1 MPLPGS
7 GETERFFCD
16 NQAMVSLRFGLLL
29 ALLFVLLIPA
39 GAGEQ
44 PGDLPHTLEQVSVA
58 YAKLEPQ
65 SIRPAEGFIKYDY
78 LIPAG
83 YYKQMW
89 DWDGFFIGS
98 HLAQQG
104 KPQYLKWWVLDFA
117 GAIDAD
123 GYVAGCITTK
133 GPRPLMGKFAMKPFL
148 AQGAVIASEGLGDY
162 QWVKPIWESMRK
174 VIDYRERTQFDPK
187 YGLFFWENA
196 ISSGADNNVALT
208 NDEKDKSAILA
219 TDISTFQFREYKAM
233 AALAA
238 KLGKPEE
245 TLRYLQKA
253 ADLKAA
259 MLKYMWFASTPAK
272 AKAALAGDPGGQ
284 DAMFYNIRR
293 DTGQPV
299 KRISYSSF
307 VPLIDDILPEKDAKQ
322 MITRYMLNKDVM
334 LAPYGI
340 RSLSKQDPDYN
351 NQAIIV
357 PYSNWQGPI
366 WINANYMNYIVL
378 KRYGFDQQAAE
389 LSGILGRMVLADI
402 QKWGSMH
409 EDYNAESGEGL
420 APTPEQSPNHVFAGF
435 VGWNLLV
442 QDMLQCEVKGEC
454 GFLRNYRKTEEH

>member
-1 MPLPGS
+1 MLD
-7 GETERFFCD
+7 TMR
-16 NQAMVSLRFGLLL
+16 LIR
-29 ALLFVLLIPA
+29 FVLITSLVVAALNPA
-39 GAGEQ
+39 SAGK
-44 PGDLPHTLEQVSVA
+44 PSDDLAQTLAHVSVA
-58 YAKLEPQ
+58 YARLEPQ

-148 AQGAVIASEGLGDY
+148 AQGALIASEGLGDY

-174 VIDYRERTQFDPK
+174 VIAYRERTQFDPK

-208 NDEKDKSAILA
+208 NDPNDKSAILA

-238 KLGKPEE
+238 KLGKPDE

-253 ADLKAA
+253 ADLKTA
-259 MLKYMWFASTPAK
+259 MLKHMWSA
-272 AKAALAGDPGGQ
+272 Q
-284 DAMFYNIRR
+284 DAMFYNVRR
-293 DTGQPV
+293 DTGKPV

-307 VPLIDDILPEKDAKQ
+307 VPLIDDILPEKSAKQ

-366 WINANYMNYIVL
+366 WINANYLNYISL
-378 KRYGFDQQAAE
+378 KRYGFDKEARE

-402 QKWGSMH
+402 AKWGSMH
-409 EDYNAESGEGL
+409 EDYNAETGEGL
-420 APTPEQSPNHVFAGF
+420 APTPEQSENHVFSGF

-442 QDMLQCEVKGEC
+442 QDMLQCEVKNEC
-454 GFLRNYRKTEEH
+454 AFLRNYGVNSK

>member
-1 MPLPGS
+1 MVGMIA
-7 GETERFFCD
+7 RFLS
-16 NQAMVSLRFGLLL
+16 AILL
-29 ALLFVLLIPA
+29 ASFA
-39 GAGEQ
+39 GSVGTADKPVPLDQ
-44 PGDLPHTLEQVSVA
+44 TLTEVSAA

-104 KPQYLKWWVLDFA
+104 KPQYLQWWVLDFA
-117 GAIDAD
+117 GAIDKD

-148 AQGAVIASEGLGDY
+148 AQGAVIASERMNDY
-162 QWVKPIWESMRK
+162 HWVKPIWESMRK
-174 VIDYRERTQFDPK
+174 VITYREQTQFEPK

-219 TDISTFQFREYKAM
+219 TDISTFQYREYKAM
-233 AALAA
+233 AQLAD
-238 KLGKPEE
+238 KLGYTDEAAEYRK
-245 TLRYLQKA
+245 KA

-259 MLKYMWFASTPAK
+259 ILQHMWFADES
-272 AKAALAGDPGGQ
+272 
-284 DAMFYNIRR
+284 MFYNIRR
-293 DTGQPV
+293 DTGKPV
-299 KRISYSSF
+299 KRISYSNF
-307 VPLIDDILPEKDAKQ
+307 VPLIDDILPEKDAKA
-322 MITRYMLNKDVM
+322 MITRYMLNKDIM
-334 LAPYGI
+334 WAPYGV

-351 NQAIIV
+351 NAAIIV

-366 WINANYMNYIVL
+366 WINANYLNYISL
-378 KRYGFDQQAAE
+378 KRYGFDKEAKE

-409 EDYNAESGEGL
+409 EDYNAETGEGL
-420 APTPEQSPNHVFAGF
+420 APTPEESPNHVFAGF

-454 GFLRNYRKTEEH
+454 GFLRDYGAKK

>member
-1 MPLPGS
+1 MTIRSIRVPLILS
-7 GETERFFCD
+7 
-16 NQAMVSLRFGLLL
+16 
-29 ALLFVLLIPA
+29 LLFSLDGVLCAADKPA
-39 GAGEQ
+39 SLAQ
-44 PGDLPHTLEQVSVA
+44 TLTEVSAA

-117 GAIDAD
+117 GAIDQD

-162 QWVKPIWESMRK
+162 HWVAPIWESLRK
-174 VIDYRERTQFDPK
+174 VITYREQTQFDPK

-208 NDEKDKSAILA
+208 NDPHDKSAILA

-233 AALAA
+233 AQLAD
-238 KLGKPEE
+238 KLGKPDEAAE
-245 TLRYLQKA
+245 YRNKA

-259 MLKYMWFASTPAK
+259 MLQHMWFA
-272 AKAALAGDPGGQ
+272 Q
-284 DAMFYNIRR
+284 DVMFYNIRR
-293 DTGQPV
+293 DTGKPV
-299 KRISYSSF
+299 KRISYSNF
-307 VPLIDDILPEKDAKQ
+307 VPLIDDILPEKSAKE
-322 MITRYMLNKDVM
+322 MIRRYLLNKDYM
-334 LAPYGI
+334 LAPYGV
-340 RSLSKQDPDYN
+340 RSLSKRDPDYN
-351 NQAIIV
+351 NAAIIV

-366 WINANYMNYIVL
+366 WINANYLNYISL
-378 KRYGFDQQAAE
+378 KRYGFNKEAAE

-409 EDYNAESGEGL
+409 EDYDAETGEGL

-435 VGWNLLV
+435 VGWNLLA

-454 GFLRNYRKTEEH
+454 GFLRTYGKSISQ

>member
-1 MPLPGS
+1 MIARLILLSLSLPL
-7 GETERFFCD
+7 
-16 NQAMVSLRFGLLL
+16 VGLLSAADKPASL
-29 ALLFVLLIPA
+29 A
-39 GAGEQ
+39 Q
-44 PGDLPHTLEQVSVA
+44 TLTEVSAA

-65 SIRPAEGFIKYDY
+65 SIRPAEGFIEYDY

-98 HLAQQG
+98 HLAQQD

-117 GAIDAD
+117 GAIDQD

-162 QWVKPIWESMRK
+162 QWVKPIWESLRK
-174 VIDYRERTQFDPK
+174 VITYREQTQFDPK

-208 NDEKDKSAILA
+208 NDPNDKSAILA
-219 TDISTFQFREYKAM
+219 TDISTFQLREYKAM
-233 AALAA
+233 AQLADR
-238 KLGKPEE
+238 LGKPDEAAE
-245 TLRYLQKA
+245 YRKKA

-259 MLKYMWFASTPAK
+259 MLAHMWFAQES
-272 AKAALAGDPGGQ
+272 
-284 DAMFYNIRR
+284 MFYNIRR
-293 DTGQPV
+293 DTGKPV
-299 KRISYSSF
+299 KRISYSNF
-307 VPLIDDILPEKDAKQ
+307 VPLIDDILPEKSAQD
-322 MITRYMLNKDVM
+322 MIRRYLWNKDYM
-334 LAPYGI
+334 LAPYGV

-351 NQAIIV
+351 NAAIIV

-366 WINANYMNYIVL
+366 WINANYLNYISL
-378 KRYGFDQQAAE
+378 KRYGFDKEAAE

-402 QKWGSMH
+402 QRWGSMH
-409 EDYNAESGEGL
+409 EDYNAETGEGL

-435 VGWNLLV
+435 VGWNLLA
-442 QDMLQCEVKGEC
+442 QDMLKCEVNGEC
-454 GFLRNYRKTEEH
+454 QFMRTYGKSRGE

>member
-1 MPLPGS
+1 MNT
-7 GETERFFCD
+7 TERFY
-16 NQAMVSLRFGLLL
+16 NSSGERRRPRFSGTMLCMIMRSIQFALILSLLL
-29 ALLFVLLIPA
+29 SLAGTLRAADKPA
-39 GAGEQ
+39 SLAQ
-44 PGDLPHTLEQVSVA
+44 TLTEVSAA

-117 GAIDAD
+117 GAIDQD

-162 QWVKPIWESMRK
+162 QWVKPIWESLRK
-174 VIDYRERTQFDPK
+174 VITYREQTQFDPK

-208 NDEKDKSAILA
+208 NDPNDKSAILA
-219 TDISTFQFREYKAM
+219 TDICTFHFREYKAM
-233 AALAA
+233 AQLADN
-238 KLGKPEE
+238 LGKPDEAAE
-245 TLRYLQKA
+245 YRSKA

-259 MLKYMWFASTPAK
+259 MLAHMWFSK
-272 AKAALAGDPGGQ
+272 E
-284 DAMFYNIRR
+284 AMFYNIRR
-293 DTGQPV
+293 DTGKPV
-299 KRISYSSF
+299 KRISYSNF
-307 VPLIDDILPEKDAKQ
+307 VPLVDDILPEKSAQ
-322 MITRYMLNKDVM
+322 EMIRRYLLDKNVM
-334 LAPYGI
+334 LAPSGV

-351 NQAIIV
+351 NAAIIV

-366 WINANYMNYIVL
+366 WINANYLNYISL
-378 KRYGFDQQAAE
+378 KRYGFDKEAAE

-409 EDYNAESGEGL
+409 EDYNAETGEGL

-435 VGWNLLV
+435 VGWNLLA
-442 QDMLQCEVKGEC
+442 QDMLQCEAKREC
-454 GFLRNYRKTEEH
+454 SFLRTYGVP

>member
-1 MPLPGS
+1 MLYMIIRSIRFSFLLP
-7 GETERFFCD
+7 
-16 NQAMVSLRFGLLL
+16 LLL
-29 ALLFVLLIPA
+29 SLAGTVHSADKPA
-39 GAGEQ
+39 SLAQ
-44 PGDLPHTLEQVSVA
+44 TLTAVSAA

-89 DWDGFFIGS
+89 DWDGFFIGW

-117 GAIDAD
+117 GAIDQD

-148 AQGAVIASEGLGDY
+148 AQGAVISSERLGDY
-162 QWVKPIWESMRK
+162 EWVKPIWESLRK
-174 VIDYRERTQFDPK
+174 VIIYREQTQYDAK
-187 YGLFFWENA
+187 WELFFWENA

-208 NDEKDKSAILA
+208 NDPDDKSAILA
-219 TDISTFQFREYKAM
+219 TDISTFQLREYKAM
-233 AALAA
+233 AQLAD
-238 KLGKPEE
+238 KLGKPDQAAEY
-245 TLRYLQKA
+245 RKKA
-253 ADLKAA
+253 ADLKTA
-259 MLKYMWFASTPAK
+259 MLAHMWFAQET
-272 AKAALAGDPGGQ
+272 
-284 DAMFYNIRR
+284 MFYNIRR
-293 DTGQPV
+293 DTGKPV
-299 KRISYSSF
+299 KRISYSDF
-307 VPLIDDILPEKDAKQ
+307 VPLIDDILPEKSAQ
-322 MITRYMLNKDVM
+322 EMIRRYLWNKDYM
-334 LAPYGI
+334 LAPYGV

-351 NQAIIV
+351 NAAIIV

-366 WINANYMNYIVL
+366 WINANYLNYISL
-378 KRYGFDQQAAE
+378 KRYGFDKEAAE

-402 QKWGSMH
+402 QTWGSMH
-409 EDYNAESGEGL
+409 EDYNAETGEGL

-454 GFLRNYRKTEEH
+454 RFLRTYGKIGSR

>member
-1 MPLPGS
+1 MIP
-7 GETERFFCD
+7 
-16 NQAMVSLRFGLLL
+16 LRFGLLL
-29 ALLFVLLIPA
+29 ALLVAPPIPA
-39 GAGEQ
+39 NTGNK
-44 PGDLPHTLEQVSVA
+44 PGDLPQTLEQVSIA

-162 QWVKPIWESMRK
+162 QWVKPIWASMRK
-174 VIDYRERTQFDPK
+174 VIDYRERTQFDAK

-208 NDEKDKSAILA
+208 NDANDKSAILA
-219 TDISTFQFREYKAM
+219 TDISTFQLREYKAM
-233 AALAA
+233 AQLAD
-238 KLGKPEE
+238 KLGEPAEAADYRK
-245 TLRYLQKA
+245 KA
-253 ADLKAA
+253 SDLKAA
-259 MLKYMWFASTPAK
+259 MLHYMWFS
-272 AKAALAGDPGGQ
+272 Q

-293 DTGQPV
+293 DTGKQV
-299 KRISYSSF
+299 RRISYSSF
-307 VPLIDDILPEKDAKQ
+307 VPLIDNILPEKSAQ
-322 MITRYMLNKDVM
+322 EMIRRYMLNKDVM

-351 NQAIIV
+351 NAAIIV

-366 WINANYMNYIVL
+366 WINANYLNYISL
-378 KRYGFDQQAAE
+378 KRYGFDKEAAE

-409 EDYNAESGEGL
+409 EDYDAETGKGL
-420 APTPEQSPNHVFAGF
+420 APTPEQSENHVFSGF

-442 QDMLQCEVKGEC
+442 EDVLQCEVKEQC
-454 GFLRNYRKTEEH
+454 AFLRNYDAPRRQ

>member
-1 MPLPGS
+1 MLNMARPVRFELVVALVLAVMLPARAGKPS
-7 GETERFFCD
+7 DDLVQT
-16 NQAMVSLRFGLLL
+16 L
-29 ALLFVLLIPA
+29 A
-39 GAGEQ
+39 
-44 PGDLPHTLEQVSVA
+44 QVSAA

-162 QWVKPIWESMRK
+162 DWVKPIWEAMRK
-174 VIDYRERTQFDPK
+174 VIAYRERTQFDPK

-208 NDEKDKSAILA
+208 NDPNDKSAILA
-219 TDISTFQFREYKAM
+219 TDISTFQYREYKAM
-233 AALAA
+233 ARLAE
-238 KLGKPEE
+238 KLGKPDEAAE
-245 TLRYLQKA
+245 YRNKA

-259 MLKYMWFASTPAK
+259 MLNHFWSA
-272 AKAALAGDPGGQ
+272 Q
-284 DAMFYNIRR
+284 DAMFYNVRR
-293 DTGQPV
+293 DTGKPV

-307 VPLIDDILPEKDAKQ
+307 VPLIDDILPEEDARAQ
-322 MITRYMLNKDVM
+322 EMIRRYLLNKDVM

-351 NQAIIV
+351 NAAIIV

-366 WINANYMNYIVL
+366 WINANYMNYIAL
-378 KRYGFDQQAAE
+378 KRYGFDKQAAE
-389 LSGILGRMVLADI
+389 LSGTLGRIVVADI
-402 QKWGSMH
+402 AKWGSMH
-409 EDYNAESGEGL
+409 EDYDAETGKGL

-442 QDMLQCEVKGEC
+442 EDMLQCEVKGEC
-454 GFLRNYRKTEEH
+454 GFLRNYGAGTK

>member
-1 MPLPGS
+1 MVLKGIWVLTLSVILFPGA
-7 GETERFFCD
+7 CIAD
-16 NQAMVSLRFGLLL
+16 DKPANL
-29 ALLFVLLIPA
+29 A
-39 GAGEQ
+39 Q
-44 PGDLPHTLEQVSVA
+44 TLDQVSVA

-104 KPQYLKWWVLDFA
+104 KPQYLKYWVLDFA
-117 GAIDAD
+117 GAIDKD

-133 GPRPLMGKFAMKPFL
+133 GPRPLMGRFAMKPFL
-148 AQGAVIASEGLGDY
+148 AQGAVIASEGAGDY
-162 QWVKPIWESMRK
+162 TWVKPIWENMRK
-174 VIDYRERTQFDPK
+174 VITYREQTQFDPK
-187 YGLFFWENA
+187 YGLFFWENG

-208 NDEKDKSAILA
+208 NDPKDKSAILA
-219 TDISTFQFREYKAM
+219 TDISTFQYREYKAM
-233 AALAA
+233 AQLAD
-238 KLGKPEE
+238 KLGYIDEAAE
-245 TLRYLQKA
+245 YRNKA
-253 ADLKAA
+253 ASLKAA
-259 MLKYMWFASTPAK
+259 MLKRMWFA
-272 AKAALAGDPGGQ
+272 DE
-284 DAMFYNIRR
+284 AMFYNIRR
-293 DTGQPV
+293 DTGKPV

-307 VPLIDDILPEKDAKQ
+307 VPLIDDILNGKEAKA

-351 NQAIIV
+351 NAAIIV

-366 WINANYMNYIVL
+366 WINANYMNYIAL
-378 KRYGFDQQAAE
+378 KRNGFDKEAAE

-409 EDYNAESGEGL
+409 EDYDAETGAGL
-420 APTPEQSPNHVFAGF
+420 APTPEQSENHVFSGF
-435 VGWNLLV
+435 VGWNLLA
-442 QDMLQCEVKGEC
+442 QDLLQCEVKHQCE
-454 GFLRNYRKTEEH
+454 FLKWYDIN

>member
-1 MPLPGS
+1 MIARLL
-7 GETERFFCD
+7 RFSFSLFLLLCCS
-16 NQAMVSLRFGLLL
+16 ASLRAAEKPSL
-29 ALLFVLLIPA
+29 A
-39 GAGEQ
+39 Q
-44 PGDLPHTLEQVSVA
+44 TLMEVSSA

-117 GAIDAD
+117 GAVDKD

-133 GPRPLMGKFAMKPFL
+133 GPRPLMGRFAMKPFL

-162 QWVKPIWESMRK
+162 TWVKPVWENLRK
-174 VIDYRERTQFDPK
+174 VIAYREQTQFDPK

-208 NDEKDKSAILA
+208 NDPKDKSAILA
-219 TDISTFQFREYKAM
+219 TDISTFQYREYNAM
-233 AALAA
+233 AQLADR
-238 KLGKPEE
+238 LGQPEE
-245 TLRYLQKA
+245 AAEYRKKA
-253 ADLKAA
+253 ANLKAA
-259 MLKYMWFASTPAK
+259 MLQYMWHPRE
-272 AKAALAGDPGGQ
+272 
-284 DAMFYNIRR
+284 AMFYNVRR
-293 DTGQPV
+293 DSGKPLR
-299 KRISYSSF
+299 RISYSNF
-307 VPLIDDILPEKDAKQ
+307 VPLIDDILPKKSAQE
-322 MITRYMLNKDVM
+322 MIRRYLLDPNVM

-351 NQAIIV
+351 NAAIIV

-366 WINANYMNYIVL
+366 WINANYLDYIAL
-378 KRYGFDQQAAE
+378 KRYGFDKQAAK

-402 QKWGSMH
+402 RKWGSMH

-442 QDMLQCEVKGEC
+442 EDILQCEVKSEC
-454 GFLRNYRKTEEH
+454 KFLRAYNQVTKE

>member
-1 MPLPGS
+1 MISRLVS
-7 GETERFFCD
+7 FFFSLFLLLGLS
-16 NQAMVSLRFGLLL
+16 ASLRAAENPSL
-29 ALLFVLLIPA
+29 A
-39 GAGEQ
+39 Q
-44 PGDLPHTLEQVSVA
+44 TLTEVSAA

-117 GAIDAD
+117 GAIDKD

-133 GPRPLMGKFAMKPFL
+133 GPRPLMGRFAMKPFL
-148 AQGAVIASEGLGDY
+148 AQGAVIASEGLDDY
-162 QWVKPIWESMRK
+162 SWVKPIWENMRK
-174 VIDYRERTQFDPK
+174 VIAYRESTQFDPK

-208 NDEKDKSAILA
+208 NDPKDKSAILA
-219 TDISTFQFREYKAM
+219 TDISTFQYREYNAM
-233 AALAA
+233 AQLAD
-238 KLGKPEE
+238 KMGKPDEAAE
-245 TLRYLQKA
+245 YRKKA
-253 ADLKAA
+253 AALRAA
-259 MLKYMWFASTPAK
+259 MLKYMWLPK
-272 AKAALAGDPGGQ
+272 E
-284 DAMFYNIRR
+284 AMFYNIRR
-293 DTGQPV
+293 DTGEPV
-299 KRISYSSF
+299 KRISYSNF
-307 VPLIDDILPEKDAKQ
+307 VPLIVNILPAKSARE
-322 MITRYMLNKDVM
+322 MIRRYMLSPSVM
-334 LAPYGI
+334 LASYGI

-351 NQAIIV
+351 NAAIIV

-366 WINANYMNYIVL
+366 WINANYMNYIAL
-378 KRYGFDQQAAE
+378 KRYGFDKEAAE

-402 QKWGSMH
+402 HKWGSMH
-409 EDYNAESGEGL
+409 EDYNAETGEGL

-442 QDMLQCEVKGEC
+442 QDMLQCDVKGEC
-454 GFLRNYRKTEEH
+454 QFLRAYSKGTKE

>member
-1 MPLPGS
+1 MMCMIMRS
-7 GETERFFCD
+7 IR
-16 NQAMVSLRFGLLL
+16 VSFILVLLL
-29 ALLFVLLIPA
+29 SFAAILRAADKPA
-39 GAGEQ
+39 SLDQ
-44 PGDLPHTLEQVSVA
+44 TLTGVSAA

-117 GAIDAD
+117 GAIDQD

-174 VIDYRERTQFDPK
+174 VITYREQTQFDPK

-208 NDEKDKSAILA
+208 NDPNDKSAILA
-219 TDISTFQFREYKAM
+219 TDISTFQFREYQAM
-233 AALAA
+233 AQMAD
-238 KLGKPEE
+238 KLGKPDLAAEY
-245 TLRYLQKA
+245 RKKA
-253 ADLKAA
+253 AALKAA
-259 MLKYMWFASTPAK
+259 MLAHMWFE
-272 AKAALAGDPGGQ
+272 Q
-284 DAMFYNIRR
+284 EMIFYNIRR
-293 DTGQPV
+293 DTGKPV
-299 KRISYSSF
+299 KRISYSNF
-307 VPLIDDILPEKDAKQ
+307 VPLIDDILPERSAQ
-322 MITRYMLNKDVM
+322 EMIRRYLWNKDYM
-334 LAPYGI
+334 LAPYGV

-351 NQAIIV
+351 NAAIIV

-366 WINANYMNYIVL
+366 WINANYLNYISL
-378 KRYGFDQQAAE
+378 KRYGFDKEAAE

-409 EDYNAESGEGL
+409 EDYNAGTGEGL

-435 VGWNLLV
+435 VGWNLLA

-454 GFLRNYRKTEEH
+454 QFLRAYGKSGSR

>member
-1 MPLPGS
+1 MSRLI
-7 GETERFFCD
+7 RFASLTAIFLASIVQSYAADKPD
-16 NQAMVSLRFGLLL
+16 NLKQ
-29 ALLFVLLIPA
+29 
-39 GAGEQ
+39 
-44 PGDLPHTLEQVSVA
+44 TLTQVSAA

-98 HLAQQG
+98 HLVQQG
-104 KPQYLKWWVLDFA
+104 KPQYLKFWVLDFA
-117 GAIDAD
+117 GAIDSD

-133 GPRPLMGKFAMKPFL
+133 GPRPLMGRFAMKPFL
-148 AQGAVIASEGLGDY
+148 AQGALIASEASGDY
-162 QWVKPIWESMRK
+162 TWVEPIWESMRK
-174 VIDYRERTQFDPK
+174 VITYREKTQFDPK

-208 NDEKDKSAILA
+208 NDPKDKSAILA

-238 KLGKPEE
+238 KLGKPDEA
-245 TLRYLQKA
+245 LQYLQKA

-259 MLKYMWFASTPAK
+259 MLKYMWFPK
-272 AKAALAGDPGGQ
+272 E
-284 DAMFYNIRR
+284 AMFYNIRR

-299 KRISYSSF
+299 RRISYNSF

-322 MITRYMLNKDVM
+322 MIRRYLLNKDVM

-366 WINANYMNYIVL
+366 WINANYMNYISL
-378 KRYGFDQQAAE
+378 KRYGFDKEARE

-402 QKWGSMH
+402 AKWGSMH
-409 EDYNAESGEGL
+409 EDYNAETGEGL
-420 APTPEQSPNHVFAGF
+420 APTPEESPNHVFAGF

-442 QDMLQCEVKGEC
+442 QDMLQCEAQGKC
-454 GFLRNYRKTEEH
+454 TFLRNYGAAR

>member
-1 MPLPGS
+1 MLPMIS
-7 GETERFFCD
+7 RLVSFFFSLFLLLGLS
-16 NQAMVSLRFGLLL
+16 ASLRAAEKPSL
-29 ALLFVLLIPA
+29 A
-39 GAGEQ
+39 Q
-44 PGDLPHTLEQVSVA
+44 TLTEVSAA

-117 GAIDAD
+117 GAIDKD

-133 GPRPLMGKFAMKPFL
+133 GPRPLMGRFAMKPFL
-148 AQGAVIASEGLGDY
+148 AQGAVIASEGLDDY
-162 QWVKPIWESMRK
+162 SWVKPIWENMRK
-174 VIDYRERTQFDPK
+174 VIAYRESTQFDPK

-208 NDEKDKSAILA
+208 NDPKDKSAILA
-219 TDISTFQFREYKAM
+219 TDISTFQYREYNAM
-233 AALAA
+233 AQLAD
-238 KLGKPEE
+238 KLGKPDEAAE
-245 TLRYLQKA
+245 YRKKA
-253 ADLKAA
+253 AALRAA
-259 MLKYMWFASTPAK
+259 MLKYMWLPK
-272 AKAALAGDPGGQ
+272 E
-284 DAMFYNIRR
+284 AMFYNIRR
-293 DTGQPV
+293 DTGEPV
-299 KRISYSSF
+299 KRISYSNF
-307 VPLIDDILPEKDAKQ
+307 VPLIVDILPAKSARE
-322 MITRYMLNKDVM
+322 MIRRYMLSPSVM

-351 NQAIIV
+351 NAAIIV

-366 WINANYMNYIVL
+366 WINANYMNYIAL
-378 KRYGFDQQAAE
+378 KRYGFDKEAAE

-402 QKWGSMH
+402 HKWGSMH
-409 EDYNAESGEGL
+409 EDYNAETGEGL

-442 QDMLQCEVKGEC
+442 QDMLQCDVKGEC
-454 GFLRNYRKTEEH
+454 QFLRAYSNGTKE